1 VLRVAQPPP
10 DTLALREIKFG
21 DRVPQ
26 ARRVKAAAELLEAGR
41 IYDALDVFLLAG
53 DEPGIAE
60 IRKRAV
66 AEGLP
71 VLLLTLKRAGRMP
84 EAKEWS
90 LAAENALR
98 DGRFR
103 EAFRCFLE
111 AGDEAGLARVREK
124 LPGYELYTPQGK

>member
-1 VLRVAQPPP
+1 VAQEPP

-21 DRVPQ
+21 DRVPP
-26 ARRVKAAAELLEAGR
+26 AKRVKAARDLLSGGR
-41 IYDALDVFLLAG
+41 IYDALDVFLLAN

-71 VLLLTLKRAGRMP
+71 VLLLTLKRAGRTP

-90 LAAENALR
+90 AAADKAFR
-98 DGRFR
+98 DQRYR
-103 EAFRCFLE
+103 EAFRCYLE
-111 AGDEAGLARVREK
+111 AGDEAGLARVREV
-124 LPGYELYTPQGK
+124 LPGYEIYTPQGT